1 MTTSHTGC
9 DERAACD
16 CLYHH
21 WRHHY
26 PKRRH
31 PGHVCGAASCR
42 PCGCRHR
49 RQAAG
54 PPSSNPGLGRR
65 LGDSAPSL
73 SPRDQTSARYVI
85 FGGSSKAGNWNLA
98 RGSLGLFAP
107 GLVCDWRM
115 ALRRLVVSCHSRG
128 VNEKKMRGSLARRP
142 ATGTTTRTFSDIAA
156 QLLCTI
162 VPASHLAIFP
172 LNHCLNLHGISYLYL
187 SIDLPQSGTKT
198 IIGIGTNQKG
208 ARSRNAQPPTMPP

>member
-26 PKRRH
+26 CPKRRH

-73 SPRDQTSARYVI
+73 SLSPRDQTSARYVI
-85 FGGSSKAGNWNLA
+85 FCACGSQHAG
-98 RGSLGLFAP
+98 S
-107 GLVCDWRM
+107 
-115 ALRRLVVSCHSRG
+115 LVVSLSCQR
-128 VNEKKMRGSLARRP
+128 EKRCEDLALSHHGNHD
-142 ATGTTTRTFSDIAA
+142 THISCIFQFAA
-156 QLLCTI
+156 QLLLPLLNATRSAI
-162 VPASHLAIFP
+162 PSAIFP
-172 LNHCLNLHGISYLYL
+172 LVMSSSCFLLLACFACCRAPAIGNRTNHRDQKPPPHAHHEILH
-187 SIDLPQSGTKT
+187 
-198 IIGIGTNQKG
+198 
-208 ARSRNAQPPTMPP
+208 